1 MFYVCKNRH
10 PGPVVKKPLEHGTK
24 RIENWQVCQ
33 CADGPM
39 VQANVWLDTGPI
51 DLIWG
56 DENYGVRHIL
66 VKHINQKDFP
76 TVNQMIERITSMI
89 QDGTISYEN
98 AEKVVLKK
106 DGYLAIIRKNYRIDG
121 KKPAPRPSSL
131 PACLCWSS
139 AAPSLSSPTRWMAVP
154 MSSK

>member
-1 MFYVCKNRH
+1 
-10 PGPVVKKPLEHGTK
+10 
-24 RIENWQVCQ
+24 
-33 CADGPM
+33 M

-66 VKHINQKDFP
+66 VKHINQNDFP

-89 QDGTISYEN
+89 QDGTISFEN

-106 DGYLAIIRKNYRIDG
+106 MDTW
-121 KKPAPRPSSL
+121 PSFEK
-131 PACLCWSS
+131 
-139 AAPSLSSPTRWMAVP
+139 TIE
-154 MSSK
+154 